1 MEFNYRRVAVNI
13 RLAIRNTDGFCSI
26 CIVVLI
32 SLRKY
37 IHPRIEPA
45 PLLFDNDTN
54 LRFKCVV
61 MHAMI
66 TFKRGKTRKY

>member
-45 PLLFDNDTN
+45 PLLFGKDTN
-54 LRFKCVV
+54 LPFKCVV
-61 MHAMI
+61 MHVMI
-66 TFKRGKTRKY
+66 SFKRGKT

>member
-1 MEFNYRRVAVNI
+1 MEFNYRKVAVNI

-32 SLRKY
+32 SFRKY
-37 IHPRIEPA
+37 IHLRFETA
-45 PLLFDNDTN
+45 PLPFGKDTN
-54 LRFKCVV
+54 LRLKCVV
-61 MHAMI
+61 MHVMI